1 MKLSLV
7 IGDKNLSSW
16 SLRAWLVA
24 KYSQLEIQEILVW
37 LDRPETSENL
47 KKFSPSQ
54 KVPCLLMG
62 DTQIWDS
69 LAICETIAELA
80 PKRNLWPRDPE
91 QRALA
96 RSYTAEMHSGFS
108 SIRNQLSMDIRLR
121 IKIRHLTPD
130 TLREIERIKELWE
143 TAVKKSKGPFLFGDF
158 GIVDAFFAPVVF
170 RFQSYGIKFE
180 SVALNRYMNSI
191 LEMPIVKEWS
201 DAALKEEALD
211 LTF

>member
-24 KYSQLEIQEILVW
+24 KYSQLEIEEILVW
-37 LDRPETSENL
+37 LDRPETSQKL
-47 KKFSPSQ
+47 KKYSPSQ

-62 DTQIWDS
+62 DTQVWDS

-80 PKRNLWPRDPE
+80 PKRNLWPRDPV
-91 QRALA
+91 QRAMA

-108 SIRNQLSMDIRLR
+108 AIRNQLSMDIRLR

-130 TLREIERIKELWE
+130 TIREIERIKELWE
-143 TAVKKSKGPFLFGDF
+143 TALSKSKGPFLFGEF

-180 SVALNRYMNSI
+180 SVTLNRYMNSV
-191 LEMPIVKEWS
+191 LEMPLVKEWS
-201 DAALKEEALD
+201 EAALKEEALD